1 MKLTIFTDGGARGN
15 PGPAGIGVVV
25 LDELAHVVFE
35 HSAYLGKAT
44 NNEAEYRAFQ
54 ASLDWLLSSTHLDQA
69 THISWKLDS
78 MLVVEQLQRHWKIKE
93 PHLKLLADQIWQKLD
108 QLQIPY
114 TIGHVPRAENK
125 DADAL
130 VNQAL
135 DAHRP

>member
-25 LDELAHVVFE
+25 KDEQGGVVYE
-35 HSAYLGKAT
+35 HSAYVGKTT
-44 NNEAEYRAFQ
+44 NNDAEYKAFLASLEWLLASSQLAQ
-54 ASLDWLLSSTHLDQA
+54 ASS
-69 THISWKLDS
+69 ISWKLDS

-93 PHLKLLADQIWQKLD
+93 PHLQLLADQIWHKLELL
-108 QLQIPY
+108 QLPY
-114 TIGHVPRAENK
+114 SIVHVPRAENK

-135 DAHRP
+135 DAHRL